1 MPYLQLAFLFS
12 TLSQLLS
19 AALFDY
25 IPQLK
30 VILKR
35 TLAHK

>member
-1 MPYLQLAFLFS
+1 MSYLQLVFRFS

-19 AALFDY
+19 EALFDY
-25 IPQLK
+25 FPQLK